1 MITDERAQQ
10 IIDQGLKSSRVKQRQ
25 VVAVI
30 TGLMGSGKTT
40 LLSRL
45 FNRPPPDIYTSTGL
59 AEQSFRSLLHYIGH
73 MSGGSWKLLSHKDIR
88 EFLAPL
94 FLAGMT
100 EADMASLTA
109 NLMRAMAPPDT
120 TTGHALP
127 SPSSPSMETSPETA
141 PQSSPPSESLSLPEK
156 SPTSQAMV
164 SLVKSTTDSAEE
176 LILEIV
182 NMIDTG
188 GQPELIEVLSSF
200 IHNANLAVVVINL
213 MFRLS
218 QHPPINYHEKGIA
231 YNRKLSSQYRG
242 REIILKLASTLQAK
256 KSSRKTGSLFR
267 LLVVA
272 THRDCVEG
280 DLEARVAALNQ
291 ELGSLLLPA
300 FKEELILSKTP
311 DKIAFVLNLKN
322 PDDTDEMVLA
332 LVRKK
337 IGERGLGEIFEVPGS
352 FFMFEQDLIH
362 RASKVGRGILSLQEC
377 MQVGAR
383 LQMDGEMVQ
392 AALVLFHRQNTF
404 LYFRHVLPN
413 HVFVKPQVPLDCVN
427 SIVRFSYRVGSGE
440 MEGFPAK
447 FVPLLTDGIIT
458 EEMLS
463 HEELSSLFIPGL
475 YQPSHTIKLLLH
487 TLNIAPLS
495 HDVQQSQAIEK
506 ASAVPSVPSDEY
518 LMMCLLPP
526 VPEQELPHCIPSSSD
541 TVPLVVKFSNDCVPL
556 GCFSSTISCLLS
568 THNWKVSRRADGTPE
583 CLAHNIAKLYH
594 PTLPGSV
601 ILVDK
606 TLHLEAHI
614 DSGADAQDM
623 LPGICSHVRKS
634 VFNAIVKFFE
644 ITRLT
649 EIDITPA
656 VFCPCHVV
664 PEIHSATFFQAKN
677 KSFLRC
683 SRSEVSVGP
692 AIRQQLLWIS
702 DKIPSS
708 ALPAEDKPC
717 LPDLLRLNIP
727 LRVGVHYRRFGILLL
742 NDTTGSRV
750 GNIKRACLGEPEDI
764 ITNILEAWLAGKG
777 SPVTWTS
784 LITTLREC
792 DLHTLADQIR
802 VAKTNPSSSI
812 PTPRYLCPRLT
823 CRPPQ
828 LRENKPLRLKPIL
841 QPVPVYQ
848 NVDLKGE
855 EYAKYCELIFYV
867 LCTFYLLLFFS

>member
-10 IIDQGLKSSRVKQRQ
+10 IIDQALKSSSVKQRQ

-73 MSGGSWKLLSHKDIR
+73 MAGGSWKLLSHKDIR

-120 TTGHALP
+120 TTSHALP
-127 SPSSPSMETSPETA
+127 SPASPSMETSPEAT
-141 PQSSPPSESLSLPEK
+141 PQSFPPSESLSLPEK

-164 SLVKSTTDSAEE
+164 SLVKSTTSSAEE

-188 GQPELIEVLSSF
+188 GQSELIEVLSSF

-231 YNRKLSSQYRG
+231 YNRKLSSQYTG

-280 DLEARVAALNQ
+280 DLEAQVAALNQ

-311 DKIAFVLNLKN
+311 DKIAFVLNLKK
-322 PDDTDEMVLA
+322 PDDTDEKVLA
-332 LVRKK
+332 LIREK

-463 HEELSSLFIPGL
+463 HKELSSLFITGL
-475 YQPSHTIKLLLH
+475 YQPSHAIKLLLH

-506 ASAVPSVPSDEY
+506 ASTVPSVPSDEY

-583 CLAHNIAKLYH
+583 RLAHNIAKLYH

-606 TLHLEAHI
+606 TLRLEAHI

-623 LPGICSHVRKS
+623 LPDICSHVRKT
-634 VFNAIVKFFE
+634 VFNAIAKFFK

-656 VFCPCHVV
+656 VFCPCLTV
-664 PEIHSATFFQAKN
+664 PEIHSATFFQARSKL
-677 KSFLRC
+677 FTRC
-683 SRSEVSVGP
+683 SRSGACVE
-692 AIRQQLLWIS
+692 AANQKQLLWNVTS
-702 DKIPSS
+702 QATPSGLI
-708 ALPAEDKPC
+708 ALTVKAKPN

-727 LRVGVHYRRFGILLL
+727 LNVGPHYRRFGILLL

-777 SPVTWTS
+777 SPVTWTG

-792 DLHTLADQIR
+792 DLHTLADQIH
-802 VAKTNPSSSI
+802 VVKTNPSSSI
-812 PTPRYLCPRLT
+812 PTPEQVPL
-823 CRPPQ
+823 PQ
-828 LRENKPLRLKPIL
+828 AHVPSTTVEGEQAVASETHTAAPASTACVQERGSERRRVCEIL
-841 QPVPVYQ
+841 
-848 NVDLKGE
+848 
-855 EYAKYCELIFYV
+855 
-867 LCTFYLLLFFS
+867 

>member
-45 FNRPPPDIYTSTGL
+45 FNRPPPDNYTSTGL
-59 AEQSFRSLLHYIGH
+59 AEQSFRSLLHHIGH
-73 MSGGSWKLLSHKDIR
+73 MAGGSWKLLSHKDIR

-127 SPSSPSMETSPETA
+127 SPANPSMETSPEAT
-141 PQSSPPSESLSLPEK
+141 PQSSPPSESLSLPKK

-164 SLVKSTTDSAEE
+164 SLIKSTTSSTEE

-188 GQPELIEVLSSF
+188 GQPEVIEVLSSF

-231 YNRKLSSQYRG
+231 YNRKLSSQYTG
-242 REIILKLASTLQAK
+242 REIVLKLASTLQAK

-280 DLEARVAALNQ
+280 DLEARVATLNQ
-291 ELGSLLLPA
+291 ELRSVLLPA

-322 PDDTDEMVLA
+322 PDNTDEKVLA
-332 LVRKK
+332 LIREK
-337 IGERGLGEIFEVPGS
+337 IGERGLGELYEVPGS

-362 RASKVGRGILSLQEC
+362 HASKVGRDILSLQEC

-392 AALVLFHRQNTF
+392 AALVLFHHQNIF

-458 EEMLS
+458 EEMLN
-463 HEELSSLFIPGL
+463 HKELSSLFIPGL
-475 YQPSHTIKLLLH
+475 YQASHAIKLLLH

-506 ASAVPSVPSDEY
+506 ASTVPSVPSDEY

-526 VPEQELPHCIPSSSD
+526 VPEQELPHCISSSSD
-541 TVPLVVKFSNDCVPL
+541 TVPLIVKFSNDCVPL

-568 THNWKVSRRADGTPE
+568 THNWKVSRKAGGRPE
-583 CLAHNIAKLYH
+583 RLAHNIVALND
-594 PTLPGSV
+594 PELPVTITAMDRASQIEFHLNCDEEDRD
-601 ILVDK
+601 ILP
-606 TLHLEAHI
+606 E
-614 DSGADAQDM
+614 
-623 LPGICSHVRKS
+623 ICSKICGT
-634 VFNAIVKFFE
+634 VFGAVHKAFDVMQ
-644 ITRLT
+644 LT
-649 EIDITPA
+649 EIEVSPA
-656 VFCPCHVV
+656 VLCPCSDETVA
-664 PEIHSATFFQAKN
+664 HSACHYTAMKRDY
-677 KSFLRC
+677 LRC
-683 SRSEVSVGP
+683 SKTGASVG
-692 AIRQQLLWIS
+692 R
-702 DKIPSS
+702 
-708 ALPAEDKPC
+708 
-717 LPDLLRLNIP
+717 
-727 LRVGVHYRRFGILLL
+727 
-742 NDTTGSRV
+742 
-750 GNIKRACLGEPEDI
+750 
-764 ITNILEAWLAGKG
+764 
-777 SPVTWTS
+777 
-784 LITTLREC
+784 
-792 DLHTLADQIR
+792 
-802 VAKTNPSSSI
+802 
-812 PTPRYLCPRLT
+812 PTPQHMMWLCNKPASLDLQPPPKPQEPLSGWLT
-823 CRPPQ
+823 C
-828 LRENKPLRLKPIL
+828 I
-841 QPVPVYQ
+841 
-848 NVDLKGE
+848 
-855 EYAKYCELIFYV
+855 V
-867 LCTFYLLLFFS
+867 LCV

>member
-10 IIDQGLKSSRVKQRQ
+10 IIDQALKSSRVKQRQ

-73 MSGGSWKLLSHKDIR
+73 MAGGSWKLLSHKDIR

-127 SPSSPSMETSPETA
+127 SPASPSMETSPEAT

-164 SLVKSTTDSAEE
+164 SLVKSTTSSAEE

-231 YNRKLSSQYRG
+231 YNRKLSSQYTG

-291 ELGSLLLPA
+291 ELGSILLPA

-362 RASKVGRGILSLQEC
+362 RASKVGRDILSMQEC
-377 MQVGAR
+377 LQVGAR

-463 HEELSSLFIPGL
+463 NEELSSLFIPGL
-475 YQPSHTIKLLLH
+475 YQPSHAIKLLLH

-506 ASAVPSVPSDEY
+506 ASTVPSLPSDEY

-526 VPEQELPHCIPSSSD
+526 VPEQELPHCVPSSSD

-568 THNWKVSRRADGTPE
+568 THNWKVSRKGGGRPE
-583 CLAHNIAKLYH
+583 RLAHNIVSLND
-594 PTLPGSV
+594 PELPVTITALDRASQ
-601 ILVDK
+601 IE
-606 TLHLEAHI
+606 LHLNCDEEDRDI
-614 DSGADAQDM
+614 
-623 LPGICSHVRKS
+623 LPEICSKICGT
-634 VFNAIVKFFE
+634 VFGAVHKAFDVM
-644 ITRLT
+644 RLT
-649 EIDITPA
+649 EIEVSPA
-656 VFCPCHVV
+656 VLCPCSDESVA
-664 PEIHSATFFQAKN
+664 HSACHYTAMKRDY
-677 KSFLRC
+677 LRC
-683 SRSEVSVGP
+683 SKTGASVG
-692 AIRQQLLWIS
+692 
-702 DKIPSS
+702 
-708 ALPAEDKPC
+708 
-717 LPDLLRLNIP
+717 
-727 LRVGVHYRRFGILLL
+727 
-742 NDTTGSRV
+742 
-750 GNIKRACLGEPEDI
+750 RA
-764 ITNILEAWLAGKG
+764 TFQHMMWL
-777 SPVTWTS
+777 
-784 LITTLREC
+784 C
-792 DLHTLADQIR
+792 
-802 VAKTNPSSSI
+802 
-812 PTPRYLCPRLT
+812 
-823 CRPPQ
+823 
-828 LRENKPLRLKPIL
+828 NKPASLDHQPPPKPQEPLSGLSIL
-841 QPVPVYQ
+841 ALYCVYES
-848 NVDLKGE
+848 L
-855 EYAKYCELIFYV
+855 
-867 LCTFYLLLFFS
+867 

>member
-10 IIDQGLKSSRVKQRQ
+10 IIDQALKSSSVKQRQ

-73 MSGGSWKLLSHKDIR
+73 MAGGSWKLLSHKDIR

-94 FLAGMT
+94 FLAGIT

-120 TTGHALP
+120 TTSHALP
-127 SPSSPSMETSPETA
+127 SPASPSMETSPEAT

-164 SLVKSTTDSAEE
+164 SLVKSTAGSIEE

-182 NMIDTG
+182 SMIDTG

-231 YNRKLSSQYRG
+231 YNRKLSSQYTG

-256 KSSRKTGSLFR
+256 KSSRKTGSLFH

-291 ELGSLLLPA
+291 ELESLLLPA

-311 DKIAFVLNLKN
+311 DKIAFVLNLKK
-322 PDDTDEMVLA
+322 PDDTDEKVLA
-332 LVRKK
+332 LIREK

-362 RASKVGRGILSLQEC
+362 QASKVGRDVLSLQEC

-383 LQMDGEMVQ
+383 LQMDCEMVQ

-463 HEELSSLFIPGL
+463 HKELSSLFIPGL
-475 YQPSHTIKLLLH
+475 YQPSHAIKLLLH

-506 ASAVPSVPSDEY
+506 ASTVPSLPSDEY
-518 LMMCLLPP
+518 LIMCLLPP

-568 THNWKVSRRADGTPE
+568 THNWKVSRKAGGRPE
-583 CLAHNIAKLYH
+583 RLAHNIVALND
-594 PTLPGSV
+594 PELPVTITALDRASQ
-601 ILVDK
+601 IE
-606 TLHLEAHI
+606 LHLNCDEEDRDI
-614 DSGADAQDM
+614 
-623 LPGICSHVRKS
+623 LPEICSKICGT
-634 VFNAIVKFFE
+634 VFGAVHKAFDVM
-644 ITRLT
+644 RLT
-649 EIDITPA
+649 EIEVSPA
-656 VFCPCHVV
+656 VLCPCSDETVA
-664 PEIHSATFFQAKN
+664 HSACHYTAIKRDY
-677 KSFLRC
+677 LRC
-683 SRSEVSVGP
+683 SKTGASVGRATP
-692 AIRQQLLWIS
+692 QHMMWLCNKPGTTANSDHQPPPKRQKLLIRKSVLQMGLF
-702 DKIPSS
+702 
-708 ALPAEDKPC
+708 C
-717 LPDLLRLNIP
+717 
-727 LRVGVHYRRFGILLL
+727 
-742 NDTTGSRV
+742 SRHRCM
-750 GNIKRACLGEPEDI
+750 NA
-764 ITNILEAWLAGKG
+764 
-777 SPVTWTS
+777 S
-784 LITTLREC
+784 LRE
-792 DLHTLADQIR
+792 R
-802 VAKTNPSSSI
+802 V
-812 PTPRYLCPRLT
+812 
-823 CRPPQ
+823 
-828 LRENKPLRLKPIL
+828 RLK
-841 QPVPVYQ
+841 
-848 NVDLKGE
+848 
-855 EYAKYCELIFYV
+855 EYRER
-867 LCTFYLLLFFS
+867 

>member
-1 MITDERAQQ
+1 
-10 IIDQGLKSSRVKQRQ
+10 
-25 VVAVI
+25 
-30 TGLMGSGKTT
+30 
-40 LLSRL
+40 
-45 FNRPPPDIYTSTGL
+45 
-59 AEQSFRSLLHYIGH
+59 
-73 MSGGSWKLLSHKDIR
+73 
-88 EFLAPL
+88 
-94 FLAGMT
+94 
-100 EADMASLTA
+100 MASLTA

-127 SPSSPSMETSPETA
+127 SPASPSMETSPEAT

-164 SLVKSTTDSAEE
+164 SLVKSTTSSAEE

-213 MFRLS
+213 MLRLS

-231 YNRKLSSQYRG
+231 YNRKLSSQYTG

-322 PDDTDEMVLA
+322 PDDTDEKALA
-332 LVRKK
+332 LIREK

-413 HVFVKPQVPLDCVN
+413 HVFVKPQVPLNCIN
-427 SIVRFSYRVGSGE
+427 AIVRFSYRVGSGE

-463 HEELSSLFIPGL
+463 HKELSSLFIPGL

-568 THNWKVSRRADGTPE
+568 THNWKVTRKAGGRPE
-583 CLAHNIAKLYH
+583 RLAHNIVSLND
-594 PTLPGSV
+594 PELPVTITALDRASQ
-601 ILVDK
+601 IE
-606 TLHLEAHI
+606 LHLNCDEEDRDI
-614 DSGADAQDM
+614 
-623 LPGICSHVRKS
+623 LPEICSKICGT
-634 VFNAIVKFFE
+634 VFGAVHKAFDVM
-644 ITRLT
+644 RLT
-649 EIDITPA
+649 EIEVSTA
-656 VFCPCHVV
+656 VLCPCSDESVA
-664 PEIHSATFFQAKN
+664 HSACHYTAIKRDY
-677 KSFLRC
+677 LRC
-683 SRSEVSVGP
+683 SKTGASVG
-692 AIRQQLLWIS
+692 
-702 DKIPSS
+702 
-708 ALPAEDKPC
+708 
-717 LPDLLRLNIP
+717 
-727 LRVGVHYRRFGILLL
+727 
-742 NDTTGSRV
+742 
-750 GNIKRACLGEPEDI
+750 RA
-764 ITNILEAWLAGKG
+764 TFQHMMWL
-777 SPVTWTS
+777 
-784 LITTLREC
+784 C
-792 DLHTLADQIR
+792 
-802 VAKTNPSSSI
+802 
-812 PTPRYLCPRLT
+812 
-823 CRPPQ
+823 
-828 LRENKPLRLKPIL
+828 NKPASLDHQPPPKPQEPLSGLSIL
-841 QPVPVYQ
+841 ALYCVYES
-848 NVDLKGE
+848 L
-855 EYAKYCELIFYV
+855 
-867 LCTFYLLLFFS
+867 